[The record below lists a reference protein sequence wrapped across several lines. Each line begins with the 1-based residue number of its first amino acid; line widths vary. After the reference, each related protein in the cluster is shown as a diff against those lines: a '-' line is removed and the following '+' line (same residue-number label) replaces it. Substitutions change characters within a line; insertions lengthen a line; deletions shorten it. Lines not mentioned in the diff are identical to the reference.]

1 MEKYLLVYYGGKIA
15 ATPAEQKKS
24 MEIWMKWFK
33 NLGNAVVDMGAPT
46 TAGKEVSSSGEK
58 KIPSINPITGYT
70 ILQTDNMDA
79 ALKMAKSS
87 PQIADGGKIA
97 VYSMLPM

>member
-1 MEKYLLVYYGGKIA
+1 MEKYLLVYYGGKMA

-24 MEIWMKWFK
+24 MEIWTKWFK
-33 NLGNAVVDMGAPT
+33 SLGKAVVDMGAPT
-46 TAGKEVSSSGEK
+46 MAGKEVSSSGEK
-58 KIPSINPITGYT
+58 KIAAANPITGYT
-70 ILQTDNMDA
+70 ILQAEDMDA

-87 PQIADGGKIA
+87 PQMADGGKIA